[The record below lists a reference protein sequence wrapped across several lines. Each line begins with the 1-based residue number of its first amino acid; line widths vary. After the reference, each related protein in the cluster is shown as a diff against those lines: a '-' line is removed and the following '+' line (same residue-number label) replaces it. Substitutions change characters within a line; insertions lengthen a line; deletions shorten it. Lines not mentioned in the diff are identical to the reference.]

1 MGLLLWRCESGWGS
15 PLAGRAG
22 WSCERL
28 WSSRTLVHS
37 HFLPCPELSGPRTRA
52 AASLSVQEQAKSG
65 GEEGSLGGH
74 ICIVR
79 EVTAVAGCHP
89 TPPTLAHTS
98 HLASTDPNPGDT
110 AARILLGVHLCFKGG
125 RQFSNPDWK
134 CSGVVPGSVLRG
146 PNLTEHVH

>member
-1 MGLLLWRCESGWGS
+1 MMGLLLWRCESGWGS

-52 AASLSVQEQAKSG
+52 AASLSVQEQAKSR
-65 GEEGSLGGH
+65 GEEGSLEGH

-98 HLASTDPNPGDT
+98 HLASTDANPGDT
-110 AARILLGVHLCFKGG
+110 AARILLELMFALKGTDS
-125 RQFSNPDWK
+125 FPI
-134 CSGVVPGSVLRG
+134 
-146 PNLTEHVH
+146 LTGNALGLLPAQC